1 MDNYQEFARVYDT
14 IMDDTLYEAWHDFSR
29 RHLPSETK
37 EILELAC
44 GTGKLSVQF
53 ARDGYA
59 VTGLDLSEEML
70 TIAYNRALDE
80 LDDSVGIGFI
90 EGDMRDLSDVGTYD
104 AVTCYSDSIC
114 YMSDREA
121 VQEVVDGVFNALNA
135 GGTFI
140 FDVHSVHQID
150 NVFPGYTYHENEE
163 DFAFI
168 WDSFPGEKAH
178 SITHELTFF
187 VKDSDGKFERRD
199 EVHDERTYTIDNY
212 LTMLDN
218 AGFVSVQVF
227 ADFED
232 VAPSDQDDDS
242 ARWFFVARKD

>member
-44 GTGKLSVQF
+44 GTGKLCVLF

-114 YMSDREA
+114 YMPDREA
-121 VQEVVDGVFNALNA
+121 VQEVFDGVFNALNA

-163 DFAFI
+163 DYAFI

>member
-14 IMDDTLYEAWHDFSR
+14 IMDDTLYDAWHQFSR
-29 RHLPSETK
+29 DHLPSHTHD
-37 EILELAC
+37 ILELAC

-70 TIAYNRALDE
+70 TIAYSRALDE
-80 LDDSVGIGFI
+80 LAESVGIGFI
-90 EGDMRDLSDVGTYD
+90 EGDMRDLSNVGTYD

-114 YMSDREA
+114 YMPDREA
-121 VQEVVDGVFNALNA
+121 VQEVFDGVWNCLNA
-135 GGTFI
+135 DGTFI
-140 FDVHSVHQID
+140 FDVHSVTQID
-150 NVFPGYTYHENEE
+150 QVFPGYSYHENEE
-163 DFAFI
+163 DFAFM

-199 EVHDERTYTIDNY
+199 EVHEERTYSIDNY

-218 AGFVSVQVF
+218 AGFVNVKVCS
-227 ADFED
+227 DFKD
-232 VAPSDQDDDS
+232 VTPNEQDDS
-242 ARWFFVARKD
+242 ARWFFIAQKGQ

>member
-1 MDNYQEFARVYDT
+1 METYQEFARVYDT
-14 IMDDTLYEAWHDFSR
+14 IMDASLYDAWHDFSC
-29 RHLPSETK
+29 RHLPAETIS
-37 EILELAC
+37 ILELAC

-53 ARDGYA
+53 ARDGYE

-80 LDDSVGIGFI
+80 LDDAVGIGFI

-114 YMSDREA
+114 YMPDRAA
-121 VQEVVDGVFNALNA
+121 VQEVFDGVYNALNA

-140 FDVHSVHQID
+140 FDVHSVQQID
-150 NVFPGYTYHENEE
+150 DVFPGYSYHENEE

-187 VKDSDGKFERRD
+187 VKTQDGRFERRD
-199 EVHDERTYTIDNY
+199 EIHDERTYSIDNY

-232 VAPSDQDDDS
+232 IKPIEADDS
-242 ARWFFVARKD
+242 ARWFFVAKKD

>member
-121 VQEVVDGVFNALNA
+121 VQEVFDGVFNALNA

>member
-1 MDNYQEFARVYDT
+1 MENYQEFARVYDS
-14 IMDDTLYEAWHDFSR
+14 IMDDTLYKAWHDFSL
-29 RHLPSETK
+29 RHLPAK
-37 EILELAC
+37 VHDILELAC

-59 VTGLDLSEEML
+59 VTGLDLSEDML
-70 TIAYNRALDE
+70 AIAYNRALDE
-80 LDDSVGIGFI
+80 LAENIGIGFI

-114 YMSDREA
+114 YMPDRAA
-121 VQEVVDGVFNALNA
+121 VQQVFDGVFNSLNA

-150 NVFPGYTYHENEE
+150 DVFPNYAYHENEE
-163 DFAFI
+163 DFAFV
-168 WDSFPGEKAH
+168 WDSFSGEKPH

-187 VKDSDGKFERRD
+187 VSDGKGKFERRD
-199 EVHDERTYTIDNY
+199 EVHDERTYTIDDY
-212 LTMLDN
+212 LNMLDN
-218 AGFVSVQVF
+218 AGFIAVNVF

-232 VAPSDQDDDS
+232 AAPTDDS
-242 ARWFFVARKD
+242 ARWFFVATR

>member
-14 IMDDTLYEAWHDFSR
+14 IMDDELYDAWHQFSR
-29 RHLPSETK
+29 DHLPPQTHD
-37 EILELAC
+37 ILELAC
-44 GTGKLSVQF
+44 GTGKLSIKF
-53 ARDGYA
+53 AKDGYA

-70 TIAYNRALDE
+70 TIAYNRALEE
-80 LDDSVGIGFI
+80 LEDAVGIGFI
-90 EGDMRDLSDVGTYD
+90 EGDMRDLSNVGTYD

-114 YMSDREA
+114 YMPDRKA
-121 VQEVVDGVFNALNA
+121 VQEVFDGVWNCLNP

-150 NVFPGYTYHENEE
+150 RVFPGYAYHENEE
-163 DFAFI
+163 EFAFI

-187 VKDSDGKFERRD
+187 VKDAEGKFERRD
-199 EVHDERTYTIDNY
+199 EVHEERTYSIDNY

-218 AGFVSVQVF
+218 AGFVNISVH
-227 ADFED
+227 ADFKDTIPTE
-232 VAPSDQDDDS
+232 SDES
-242 ARWFFVARKD
+242 ARWFFIAHKG

>member
-14 IMDDTLYEAWHDFSR
+14 IMDDTLYDAWHQFSR
-29 RHLPSETK
+29 DHLPSHTHD
-37 EILELAC
+37 ILELAC

-70 TIAYNRALDE
+70 SIAYNRALDE
-80 LDDSVGIGFI
+80 LDETVGIGFI
-90 EGDMRDLSDVGTYD
+90 EGDMRDLSNVGTYD

-114 YMSDREA
+114 YMPDREA
-121 VQEVVDGVFNALNA
+121 VQEVFDGVWNCLTA

-140 FDVHSVHQID
+140 FDVHSVNQID
-150 NVFPGYTYHENEE
+150 QVFPGYSYHENEE
-163 DFAFI
+163 DFAFM

-187 VKDSDGKFERRD
+187 VKDADGKFERRD
-199 EVHDERTYTIDNY
+199 EVHEERTYSIDNY

-218 AGFVSVQVF
+218 AGFVDVTVF
-227 ADFED
+227 SDFQD
-232 VAPSDQDDDS
+232 ITPSEKDDS
-242 ARWFFVARKD
+242 ARWFFIAKKG